1 MPIVKIRGHR
11 GRWFLWSF
19 ASLLAAVALSCVG
32 VSLLYLYQ
40 TIRTPI
46 NQSEQFLVVTPG
58 TGTHSLAT
66 QLVSEGLAGSRW
78 PVLAWAVLSG
88 TSGTFKSGE
97 FLIPRQTS
105 PAQIL
110 GKISRGDVHQRKLT
124 IVEGLRFSQLRDR
137 LQKEEYLT
145 DTLTDLCAEAEF
157 PGPKPL
163 PSCRMSASGVAVTCK

>member
-11 GRWFLWSF
+11 GRWYLWSF
-19 ASLLAAVALSCVG
+19 ASLFAAVALSLVG
-32 VSLLYLYQ
+32 VSLLFLYQ

-46 NQSEQFLVVTPG
+46 NQNEQFLIITPG

-97 FLIPRQTS
+97 FLIPQQTS
-105 PAQIL
+105 PAQVCVLVIHFL
-110 GKISRGDVHQRKLT
+110 HHSYLT
-124 IVEGLRFSQLRDR
+124 IFLLKLLHF
-137 LQKEEYLT
+137 YLVN
-145 DTLTDLCAEAEF
+145 
-157 PGPKPL
+157 
-163 PSCRMSASGVAVTCK
+163 R